1 MDERITTTQCV
12 NTPPKR
18 IAAVHDLSCFGRCA
32 LTVII
37 PTLSAM
43 GHQVVP
49 IPTALLSTHT
59 GGFDRESLYFL
70 DLTEQMHSISE
81 HLFRIGVTFDAIYT
95 GFLGSE
101 RQIEAV
107 EDIIDRFASDT
118 CPVIV
123 DPVMGDD
130 GVLYSTYNDAMVE
143 GIKRLC
149 HSADIITPNLTE
161 ACLLTGTEYRDTSA
175 MDETTLADYADGI
188 CDSLVKLY
196 GASVQSIIITGIH
209 KGTDKVVTLVCS
221 GGGRQSYEHTRLKRG
236 YPGTGDIFASVLLG
250 DYLVHGEIYGATKKA
265 CDFVAH
271 TIGYTAAYSTPV
283 REGVALETRLP
294 LIVPHT
300 DEA

>member
-1 MDERITTTQCV
+1 MDERITTPRV

-18 IAAVHDLSCFGRCA
+18 VAAIHDLSCFGRCA

-70 DLTEQMHSISE
+70 DLTEQMYSISE
-81 HLFRIGVTFDAIYT
+81 HLFNIGITFDAIYT
-95 GFLGSE
+95 GFLGSD

-107 EDIIDRFASDT
+107 EEIIDRFATDT

-130 GVLYSTYNDAMVE
+130 GILYSTYSDALVE

-149 HSADIITPNLTE
+149 HSADVITPNLTE
-161 ACLLTGTEYRDTSA
+161 ACLLTDTEYRDTSL
-175 MDETTLADYADGI
+175 MDENTLADYVDGI
-188 CDSLVKLY
+188 CTSLVSIY
-196 GASVQSIIITGIH
+196 GDTVQSIVVTGIH
-209 KGTDKVVTLVCS
+209 KGANSVLTVVCAN
-221 GGGRQSYEHTRLKRG
+221 GQRQSYEHLRLKKG

-250 DYLVHGEIYGATKKA
+250 DYLVSGEIYGATRRA
-265 CDFVAH
+265 CDFVAD
-271 TIGYTAAYSTPV
+271 TIEYTASQPTPI
-283 REGVALETRLP
+283 REGVSLEP
-294 LIVPHT
+294 LLSSVMPRS
-300 DEA
+300 DKA